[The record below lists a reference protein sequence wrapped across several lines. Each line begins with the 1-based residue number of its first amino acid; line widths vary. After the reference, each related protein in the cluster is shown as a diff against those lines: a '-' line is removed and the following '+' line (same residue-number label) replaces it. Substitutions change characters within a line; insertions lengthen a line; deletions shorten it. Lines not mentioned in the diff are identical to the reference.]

1 MGKLITTPTMG
12 KTVKRLI
19 RSQMVAKSI
28 EYKEL
33 VKRLEEFGVYQN
45 VSTLRTKISTGT
57 MGVQLFLYIQMAM
70 GVKQITLE
78 QVRDIFE
85 DALDDDGG
93 EAPAEAPH
101 GNHDRTVD

>member
-19 RSQMVAKSI
+19 RSQMAAKSI

-85 DALDDDGG
+85 DALDDTDG
-93 EAPAEAPH
+93 ETSEKQ
-101 GNHDRTVD
+101 

>member
-19 RSQMVAKSI
+19 RSQMAAKSI

-33 VKRLEEFGVYQN
+33 VKRLEEFGVCQN

-78 QVRDIFE
+78 QVTDIFE
-85 DALDDDGG
+85 DALEDDGREAG
-93 EAPAEAPH
+93 E
-101 GNHDRTVD
+101 NR

>member
-19 RSQMVAKSI
+19 RSQMAAKSI

-33 VKRLEEFGVYQN
+33 VRRLEDFGIYQN

-78 QVRDIFE
+78 QVKDIFE
-85 DALDDDGG
+85 DALDDFDGDVG
-93 EAPAEAPH
+93 D
-101 GNHDRTVD
+101 NQ

>member
-1 MGKLITTPTMG
+1 MG

-19 RSQMVAKSI
+19 RSQMAAKSI

-33 VKRLEEFGVYQN
+33 VKRLENFDIYQN
-45 VSTLRTKISTGT
+45 DSTLRTKISTGT
-57 MGVQLFLYIQMAM
+57 MGVQLFLYIQLAM

-78 QVRDIFE
+78 QVRDIFN

-93 EAPAEAPH
+93 EATEQK
-101 GNHDRTVD
+101 

>member
-1 MGKLITTPTMG
+1 MSKLITTPTMG
-12 KTVKRLI
+12 KTVKRLL
-19 RSQMVAKSI
+19 RSQMAAKSI

-33 VKRLEEFGVYQN
+33 VKRLEDFGIHQN

-57 MGVQLFLYIQMAM
+57 MGVQLFLYIQLAM

-85 DALDDDGG
+85 DALDDEGG
-93 EAPAEAPH
+93 EAGQKQQDSEQAI
-101 GNHDRTVD
+101 